1 MSVCPKCGL
10 PPELCVCET
19 IAKEAQKI
27 RVSTEKKRYGKLITT
42 IQGIDAKDIDIKE
55 LAKKLK
61 SVLACGGT
69 IKENL
74 IELQGDHK
82 RKVKDVL
89 IKSGFQ
95 ESQIEVR

>member
-1 MSVCPKCGL
+1 MSVCQKCGL

-42 IQGIDAKDIDIKE
+42 VEGIDAKDIDIKE

-61 SVLACGGT
+61 SELACGGT
-69 IKENL
+69 VKENV

-82 RKVKDVL
+82 RKIRNIL
-89 IKSGFQ
+89 IRSGFKD
-95 ESQIEVR
+95 SQIEIR